1 MSVAQIGNK
10 AGGDIVAGSKYET
23 KNIYV
28 NQPTSLSRLYQILRN
43 DEQASSHKSN
53 IAEILQHFCSST
65 ASPDIRGLEAKLKD
79 GGRED
84 LLSEALLWKQ
94 RASMLIMQ
102 WQTSPVTH
110 DIITHIL
117 SKIHTEFTLHVKP
130 AIEAGRP
137 RDEVDQLISEK
148 VLAPTDA
155 MLGEND
161 LQITYVDLLGM
172 LFYLGGNCH
181 IRWDKC

>member
-1 MSVAQIGNK
+1 MRMSAVQIGNK
-10 AGGDIVAGSKYET
+10 ADGDIIGGSKNVFIT
-23 KNIYV
+23 
-28 NQPTSLSRLYQILRN
+28 QPTSLSRLYQILR
-43 DEQASSHKSN
+43 DGEQASSHKSK
-53 IAEILQHFCSST
+53 IAEILQHYCAAT
-65 ASPDIRGLEAKLKD
+65 TTDVRGLVAKLSES
-79 GGRED
+79 GRTD
-84 LLSEALLWKQ
+84 LLSDAVLWKQ

-130 AIEAGRP
+130 AIEEGRP
-137 RDEVDQLISEK
+137 RSEVDQLISEK

-161 LQITYVDLLGM
+161 LQITYADLLGM
-172 LFYLGGNCH
+172 LYYLGGNCH